1 MLDKY
6 KDKDNLSVSYN
17 VDTKTTTISE
27 GDIVLDSLS
36 YSSFKSSKQV
46 AKDLGLHTVTQYKL
60 SKATFNIDGSKRG
73 YSAFREENNNG

>member
-36 YSSFKSSKQV
+36 YSSFKSSKQI
-46 AKDLGLHTVTQYKL
+46 AKDLGLQTVTQYKL
-60 SKATFNIDGSKRG
+60 SKAIFNLDGSKRG
-73 YSAFREENNNG
+73 YTAFREENNG

>member
-36 YSSFKSSKQV
+36 YSRFKSSKQV
-46 AKDLGLHTVTQYKL
+46 SKDLWLQTVTQYKL

-73 YSAFREENNNG
+73 YSAFREENNG

>member
-17 VDTKTTTISE
+17 VDTKTTTISQ

-36 YSSFKSSKQV
+36 YSSFKSSKQI
-46 AKDLGLHTVTQYKL
+46 AKDLGLQTVTQYKL
-60 SKATFNIDGSKRG
+60 SKAIFNLDGSPRG
-73 YSAFREENNNG
+73 YTAFREENNG

>member
-17 VDTKTTTISE
+17 LDTKTTTISE

-36 YSSFKSSKQV
+36 YSSFKSSKQI
-46 AKDLGLHTVTQYKL
+46 AKDLGLQTVTQYKL

-73 YSAFREENNNG
+73 YSAFREENNG

>member
-17 VDTKTTTISE
+17 VDTKTTTILQ

-36 YSSFKSSKQV
+36 YSSFKSSKQI
-46 AKDLGLHTVTQYKL
+46 AKDLGLQTVTQYKL
-60 SKATFNIDGSKRG
+60 SKAIFNLDGSPRG
-73 YSAFREENNNG
+73 YTAFREERNE

>member
-46 AKDLGLHTVTQYKL
+46 AKDLGLQTVTQYKL
-60 SKATFNIDGSKRG
+60 SKAIFNLDGSKRG
-73 YSAFREENNNG
+73 YTAFREENNG

>member
-36 YSSFKSSKQV
+36 YSSFKSSKQI
-46 AKDLGLHTVTQYKL
+46 AKDLGLQTVTQYKL
-60 SKATFNIDGSKRG
+60 SKAIFNLDGSPRG
-73 YSAFREENNNG
+73 YTAFREENNG

>member
-17 VDTKTTTISE
+17 VGTKTTTISE

-36 YSSFKSSKQV
+36 YSSFKSSKQI
-46 AKDLGLHTVTQYKL
+46 AKDLGLQTVTQYKL
-60 SKATFNIDGSKRG
+60 SKAIFNIDGTKRG
-73 YSAFREENNNG
+73 YTAFREENNG

>member
-6 KDKDNLSVSYN
+6 KDKNNLSVSYN

-46 AKDLGLHTVTQYKL
+46 AKDLGLQTVTQYKL

-73 YSAFREENNNG
+73 YSAFREENNG

>member
-6 KDKDNLSVSYN
+6 KDKNNLSVSYN

-36 YSSFKSSKQV
+36 YSSFKSSKQI
-46 AKDLGLHTVTQYKL
+46 AKDLGLQTVTQYKL
-60 SKATFNIDGSKRG
+60 SKAIFNLDGSKRG
-73 YSAFREENNNG
+73 YTAFREENNG

>member
-17 VDTKTTTISE
+17 VDTKTTTISQ

-36 YSSFKSSKQV
+36 YSSFKSSKQI
-46 AKDLGLHTVTQYKL
+46 AKDLGLQTVTQYKL
-60 SKATFNIDGSKRG
+60 SKAIFNLDGSPRG
-73 YSAFREENNNG
+73 YTAFREENNE

>member
-46 AKDLGLHTVTQYKL
+46 AKDLGLQTVTQYKL

-73 YSAFREENNNG
+73 YSAFREENNG

>member
-6 KDKDNLSVSYN
+6 KNKDNLSVSYN

-46 AKDLGLHTVTQYKL
+46 AKDLGLQTVTQYKL

-73 YSAFREENNNG
+73 YSAFREENNG

>member
-36 YSSFKSSKQV
+36 YSSFKSSKQI
-46 AKDLGLHTVTQYKL
+46 AKDLGLQTVTQYKL
-60 SKATFNIDGSKRG
+60 SKAIFNIDGSKRG
-73 YSAFREENNNG
+73 YTAFREENNG

>member
-17 VDTKTTTISE
+17 VDTKTTTISQ

-36 YSSFKSSKQV
+36 YSSFKSSKQI
-46 AKDLGLHTVTQYKL
+46 AKDLGLQTVTQYKL
-60 SKATFNIDGSKRG
+60 SKAIFNLDGSKRG
-73 YSAFREENNNG
+73 YTAFREENNG